1 MKQFS
6 TLTALVLLATSTTRA
21 QFTHS
26 DVVPAPGT
34 QLVQHYCQFIY
45 PNGGGVGT
53 TEDFSG
59 LVTDSTVTTNYLA
72 PASTPNGAQ
81 FPDADLAWADG
92 HGNFTY
98 YDVSDAAFEDL
109 GWDLNG
115 TVSVA
120 SDPETWAVFPL
131 GYGTTWSDAHAITF
145 TAGGITTS
153 RSGTVF
159 GQGDANNTTLLMPY
173 GTVTD
178 VKRVFAYD
186 SYTDDIGG
194 FMTITYSF
202 TYHFYY
208 KAAAGRPLLIVQD
221 LLITP
226 SIGASTHKV
235 FSVYT
240 DASVGMEEPAT
251 PAASLTAYPQPAVDR
266 VTLDVHCSTA
276 GPLSIDITDAM
287 GALVRREDL
296 GQTAGGTLRRT
307 LDIVALPT
315 GLYFLSL
322 ANGPDRRTSR
332 LVVQH

>member
-1 MKQFS
+1 MKQLSSLSAIAVLFS
-6 TLTALVLLATSTTRA
+6 VPAYA
-21 QFTHS
+21 QFGSS

-34 QLVQHYCQFIY
+34 QLAQHYCQFIS

-59 LVTDSTVTTNYLA
+59 LVTDSTVTVDYVA

-81 FPDADLAWADG
+81 FPDADLAWADDN
-92 HGNFTY
+92 GNYTY
-98 YDVSDAAFEDL
+98 YNVSDAVFEDL

-131 GYGTTWSDAHAITF
+131 GYGTTWSDAHAISF

-159 GQGDANNTTLLMPY
+159 GQGDANNTTLIMPY

-208 KAAAGRPLLIVQD
+208 KAGAGRPLLIVQD

-226 SIGASTHKV
+226 SIGASTHKL
-235 FSVYT
+235 FSVYNET
-240 DASVGMEEPAT
+240 SVGIEEPVT
-251 PAASLTAYPQPAVDR
+251 PPVSLNVYPRPASDAVTVEIER
-266 VTLDVHCSTA
+266 HVS
-276 GPLSIDITDAM
+276 GPLSVQITDAA
-287 GALVRREDL
+287 GALVRREEL
-296 GQTAGGTLRRT
+296 GRMAEGILRRS
-307 LDIVALPT
+307 LDIRALPE

-322 ANGPDRRTSR
+322 GIGSDRCTTR
-332 LVVQH
+332 LLVQR

>member
-1 MKQFS
+1 MKHLS
-6 TLTALVLLATSTTRA
+6 TLPLFALLCAVPAHA
-21 QFTHS
+21 QFNS
-26 DVVPAPGT
+26 GDVVPAVGT
-34 QLVQHYCQFIY
+34 QLVEHYCQFIY

-59 LVTDSTVTTNYLA
+59 LITDSTVTVDYVA
-72 PASTPNGAQ
+72 PSSTPNGAQ

-92 HGNFTY
+92 NGNYTY
-98 YDVSDAAFEDL
+98 YNVSDAVFEDI
-109 GWDLNG
+109 GWDLSG
-115 TVSVA
+115 TVSNA

-131 GYGTTWSDAHAITF
+131 GYGTTWSDAHAISF

-178 VKRVFAYD
+178 VKRVFVYD

-194 FMTITYSF
+194 FMTITYAF

-208 KAAAGRPLLIVQD
+208 KAGAGRPLLIVQD

-226 SIGASTHKV
+226 SIGSATHKV

-240 DASVGMEEPAT
+240 ETSVGLEETVT
-251 PAASLTAYPQPAVDR
+251 PAASLHIYPQPANDV
-266 VTLDVHCSTA
+266 VTLEMERPGAALLTIDVS
-276 GPLSIDITDAM
+276 DAT
-287 GALVRREDL
+287 GVLVRREQF
-296 GQTAGGTLRRT
+296 GRVAGGVLRRS
-307 LDIVALPT
+307 LDISALPA
-315 GLYFLSL
+315 GMYFLSL
-322 ANGPDRRTSR
+322 GTGPDRRTTR
-332 LVVQH
+332 LLVQR